1 MAQGKLELI
10 IGNMFSGKSSELI
23 RRINREKCI
32 NKRIIV
38 INYCLDNRYS
48 NNSIATHDSIKVK
61 CLKINKL
68 SEFQIGMINDY
79 DSFFIDEGQFFSDLY
94 SFVKDLVDIH
104 KKHVIVSGL
113 DGDYNRNTF
122 GDIIKLIPICD
133 NIDKLSSYCN
143 KCNNGTLAPFTKRIP
158 KLNDSSCQDNVLDI
172 GGSEKYIPVCRYHY
186 LN

>member
-1 MAQGKLELI
+1 MK
-10 IGNMFSGKSSELI
+10 
-23 RRINREKCI
+23 RIKNEAEITPKKTDEIEVII
-32 NKRIIV
+32 NKQET
-38 INYCLDNRYS
+38 S
-48 NNSIATHDSIKVK
+48 N
-61 CLKINKL
+61 
-68 SEFQIGMINDY
+68 
-79 DSFFIDEGQFFSDLY
+79 
-94 SFVKDLVDIH
+94 VKDLVDIH
-104 KKHVIVSGL
+104 KKHVVVSGL

-143 KCNNGTLAPFTKRIP
+143 KCNNGKLATFTKKIS